1 VSAGDGGGRLAGAVA
16 LVTGAASGIGRAIA
30 IVFAAQGAHVV
41 LADVRRT
48 PREGGVPTLDLIARA
63 GGSVYEQPTDVRD
76 EAQVA
81 DAVAVAVERFGALD
95 VMVNDAAI
103 GDSPPLLETSVD
115 VWDEVLAVNL
125 RGVFLGCRE
134 AVRVMR
140 AQEPGPDGVR
150 GRIVNIASQHG
161 MVAAPGSLAYG
172 VSKAGVAYLTR
183 QVAVDYAADGIV
195 CNAVAPGKIVT
206 GKPGPAADAQVL
218 AAAQARTP
226 WPRLGRP
233 DDVAGAVLWLASAES
248 SFVTGEVVMVDGGW
262 MAA

>member
-1 VSAGDGGGRLAGAVA
+1 MSQEGGGGRLVGAVA
-16 LVTGAASGIGRAIA
+16 VVTGAASGIGRAIA
-30 IVFAAQGAHVV
+30 IRFAAQGAHVV
-41 LADVRRT
+41 LADVLPS
-48 PREGGVPTLDLIARA
+48 PREGGEPTLAVIERA
-63 GGSVYEQPTDVRD
+63 GGSAYEHRTDVRD

-81 DAVAVAVERFGALD
+81 ELVAVAVERFGALD

-103 GDSPPLLETSVD
+103 GDSPPLLQTSVAA
-115 VWDEVLAVNL
+115 WDEVLAVNL

-140 AQEPGPDGVR
+140 TQPAGPDGVR
-150 GRIVNIASQHG
+150 GRIVNLASQHG
-161 MVAAPGSLAYG
+161 MIAAPGSLAYG
-172 VSKAGVAYLTR
+172 VSKAGVVYLTR

-195 CNAVAPGKIVT
+195 CNAVAPGKVVT
-206 GKPGPAADAQVL
+206 GKPGPAGDPAVL

-233 DDVAGAVLWLASAES
+233 DDVANAALWLASREA

>member
-1 VSAGDGGGRLAGAVA
+1 MSTSGRLAGVVA
-16 LVTGAASGIGRAIA
+16 IVTGAASGIGRAIA
-30 IVFAAQGAHVV
+30 LRFAAAGAQVV

-48 PREGGVPTLDLIARA
+48 PREGGEPTLACIEGA
-63 GGSVYEQPTDVRD
+63 GGCALEQPTDVRD
-76 EAQVA
+76 EASVA
-81 DAVAVAVERFGALD
+81 ALIAVTTERFGRVD
-95 VMVNDAAI
+95 VMVNDAAV
-103 GDSPPLLETSVD
+103 GESAPLLETSVEA
-115 VWDEVLAVNL
+115 WDEVLAVNL

-134 AVRVMR
+134 AVRQMR
-140 AQEPGPDGVR
+140 TQVPGDDGVR
-150 GRIVNIASQHG
+150 GRIINLSSQHG

-183 QVAVDYAADGIV
+183 QVAVDYARDGIV

-206 GKPGPAADAQVL
+206 GKPGPASDPAVL
-218 AAAQARTP
+218 DIARARTP

-233 DDVAGAVLWLASAES
+233 EDVANAALWLASREA

>member
-1 VSAGDGGGRLAGAVA
+1 MSERGRLQDAVA
-16 LVTGAASGIGRAIA
+16 VVTGAASGIGRAIA
-30 IVFAAQGAHVV
+30 MRFAAEGAHVL
-41 LADVRRT
+41 LADVRRA
-48 PREGGVPTLDLIARA
+48 PREGGEPTLTAIERS
-63 GGSVYEQPTDVRD
+63 GGSAIEVPTDVRD

-81 DAVAVAVERFGALD
+81 ALVATALERFGALD
-95 VMVNDAAI
+95 VMVNDAAV
-103 GDSPPLLETSVD
+103 GESAPLLETSVRA
-115 VWDEVLAVNL
+115 WDEVLAVNL

-140 AQEPGPDGVR
+140 TQAAGPDGVR
-150 GRIVNIASQHG
+150 GRIVNLASQHG

-183 QVAVDYAADGIV
+183 QVAVDYAAAGIV
-195 CNAVAPGKIVT
+195 CNAVAPGKVVT
-206 GKPGPAADAQVL
+206 GKPGPAADAAVL
-218 AAAQARTP
+218 AAARSRTP

-233 DDVAGAVLWLASAES
+233 EDVASAALWLASAEA